1 MRLLRKYIKVWLKVD
16 YHHDILFQAIFL
28 FLDMYPVLFFHRNGQ
43 LFVYIYL
50 CAVSEFTLF
59 SRYVKD
65 NGSLWTLLSPRGY
78 QVLDGVKYCNNI
90 YHSTLTISRTD
101 VAM

>member
-1 MRLLRKYIKVWLKVD
+1 MRFLRKYIKVRLKVD

-28 FLDMYPVLFFHRNGQ
+28 FLDMYPVILFYRNEQ

-65 NGSLWTLLSPRGY
+65 NRSLLSPRVY
-78 QVLDGVKYCNNI
+78 HVLDGMKYCNNI